1 MMPVS
6 SNGEVE
12 MITLYGAGEGF
23 GLPEISPYV
32 MKTEVQLKMAG
43 LAYEKARGQREDSPK
58 GQVPFI
64 DADGVRIAD
73 STFIRGYLER
83 TYGIDF
89 DEGLDPSQRA
99 TAWAIE
105 RMMENHF
112 SWVSAQARWLDPVNF
127 AKGPA
132 HFFDG
137 APDGVREA
145 VQVEVGKRVQGAI
158 GRHSE
163 LEMVAL
169 GVRSLAAVAAILED
183 KPFLFGRRP
192 CGADATV
199 FALLAGVL
207 TPYFDSELKRRTEG
221 FGTLVAYVDRLMA
234 QFYPEFEWDLEA
246 SLRQPVAA

>member
-1 MMPVS
+1 
-6 SNGEVE
+6 
-12 MITLYGAGEGF
+12 MITLYGAGAGF

-43 LAYEKARGQREDSPK
+43 LAYDKRRGTREEAPK

-64 DADGVRIAD
+64 DTDDGLRIGD

-83 TYGIDF
+83 TFGLDF
-89 DEGLDPSQRA
+89 DEGLSARERA
-99 TAWAIE
+99 EAWAIE

-112 SWVSAQARWLDPVNF
+112 SWAMTQSRWLDPENF
-127 AKGPA
+127 AKGPS

-137 APDGVREA
+137 APAGVRESVLEQVRQNVFA
-145 VQVEVGKRVQGAI
+145 VGL
-158 GRHSE
+158 GRHTE
-163 LEMVAL
+163 LESVAL

-183 KPFLFGRRP
+183 KPYLFGRRP

-199 FALLAGVL
+199 FALLAAIL
-207 TPYFDSELKRRTEG
+207 TPFFPSELRRRAEG

-234 QFYPEFEWDLEA
+234 QFYPEFDWDVEA
-246 SLRQPVAA
+246 RTRRPVAA

>member
-1 MMPVS
+1 MIPVS
-6 SNGEVE
+6 SKGEVL

-32 MKTEVQLKMAG
+32 TKTEVQLKMAG
-43 LAYEKARGQREDSPK
+43 LAYEKVKGRREDSPK
-58 GQVPFI
+58 GQAPYI
-64 DADGVRIAD
+64 DDGGARIAD
-73 STFIRGYLER
+73 STFIRGYVER

-89 DEGLDPSQRA
+89 DEGLSPEQRA

-112 SWVSAQARWLDPVNF
+112 CWVASQARWLDPVNF

-132 HFFDG
+132 QFFDG
-137 APDGVREA
+137 APEGVREA
-145 VQVEVGKRVQGAI
+145 VQAEVARRVQGAI

-169 GVRSLAAVAAILED
+169 AVRSLAAVAAILGD
-183 KPFLFGRRP
+183 KPFLFGKRP

-199 FALLAGVL
+199 FAMLAAVL
-207 TPYFDSELKRRTEG
+207 TPHFDSELKRRTEG

-234 QFYPEFEWDLEA
+234 RFYPEFEWDLEA

>member
-1 MMPVS
+1 
-6 SNGEVE
+6 
-12 MITLYGAGEGF
+12 MITLYGLGEGF

-32 MKTEVQLKMAG
+32 TKTEVQLKMAG
-43 LAYEKARGQREDSPK
+43 LAYVKVRGGREESPK

-64 DADGVRIAD
+64 DAGGLRIAD
-73 STFIRGYLER
+73 STFIRGWVER
-83 TYGIDF
+83 TYGVDF
-89 DEGLDPSQRA
+89 DEGLDPRDRA
-99 TAWAIE
+99 TAWALE

-132 HFFDG
+132 RFFEG
-137 APDGVREA
+137 APAGVA
-145 VQVEVGKRVQGAI
+145 QGVQAEVRRKVEGAI
-158 GRHSE
+158 GRHSD
-163 LEMVAL
+163 LETVAL

-183 KPFLFGRRP
+183 KPFLFGTRP

-207 TPYFDSELKRRTEG
+207 TPHFDSELKRRAEG

-234 QFYPEFEWDLEA
+234 RFYPDFAWDLEA
-246 SLRQPVAA
+246 AAPEPEPEPVAA

>member
-6 SNGEVE
+6 SKGEVE

-43 LAYEKARGQREDSPK
+43 LPYAKALGRREDSPK

-89 DEGLDPSQRA
+89 DEGLDPTQRA

-105 RMMENHF
+105 RMLENHF
-112 SWVSAQARWLDPVNF
+112 NWVSAQARWLDPVNF

-132 HFFDG
+132 RFFDG

-145 VQVEVGKRVQGAI
+145 VQAEVGKRVQGAI

-234 QFYPEFEWDLEA
+234 QFYAEFEWDLEA

>member
-1 MMPVS
+1 
-6 SNGEVE
+6 

-32 MKTEVQLKMAG
+32 TKTEVQLKMAG
-43 LAYEKARGQREDSPK
+43 LPYEKRVANPAEGPK
-58 GQVPFI
+58 GQVPFV
-64 DADGVRIAD
+64 DVGGVRIGD

-89 DEGLDPSQRA
+89 DEGLSPEQRA
-99 TAWAIE
+99 TAWALE

-112 SWVSAQARWLDPVNF
+112 SWAMCFERWLDPVNF

-137 APDGVREA
+137 APEEVREG
-145 VQVEVGKRVQGAI
+145 VLEEVRRNVRAGGM
-158 GRHSE
+158 GRHSD
-163 LEMVAL
+163 LEIVAL
-169 GVRSLAAVAAILED
+169 GVRSLAAVAAILGD
-183 KPFLFGRRP
+183 KRYLFGDRP

-199 FALLAGVL
+199 FAMLAGTL
-207 TPYFDSELKRRTEG
+207 TPFFAGELRRRAEG

-234 QFYPEFEWDLEA
+234 QFYPEFEWDLEPVK
-246 SLRQPVAA
+246 RPVAA

>member
-1 MMPVS
+1 
-6 SNGEVE
+6 

-32 MKTEVQLKMAG
+32 CKTEVQLKMAG
-43 LAYEKARGQREDSPK
+43 LGFEKVKGRREDSPK
-58 GQVPFI
+58 GQVPYI
-64 DADGVRIAD
+64 DADGARIAD
-73 STFIRGYLER
+73 STFIRAYVER

-89 DEGLDPSQRA
+89 DEGLDATQRA

-112 SWVSAQARWLDPVNF
+112 GWVSAQARWLDPVNF

-137 APDGVREA
+137 APEGVAEA
-145 VQVEVGKRVQGAI
+145 VQAEVSKRVQAAV
-158 GRHSE
+158 GRHTE

-169 GVRSLAAVAAILED
+169 GVRSLAAVAAILGD
-183 KPFLFGRRP
+183 KPYLFGRRP

-207 TPYFDSELKRRTEG
+207 TPHFDSELKRRTEG
-221 FGTLVAYVDRLMA
+221 YGTLVAYVDRLMA

-246 SLRQPVAA
+246 SVREPVAA

>member
-1 MMPVS
+1 
-6 SNGEVE
+6 

-32 MKTEVQLKMAG
+32 CKTEVQLKMAG
-43 LAYEKARGQREDSPK
+43 LRYEKVKGRREDSPK

-64 DADGVRIAD
+64 DADGLRIAD
-73 STFIRGYLER
+73 STFIRAYLER

-89 DEGLDPSQRA
+89 DEGLDATQRA
-99 TAWAIE
+99 TAWALE

-112 SWVSAQARWLDPVNF
+112 NWVSAQARWLDPVNF

-137 APDGVREA
+137 APEGVAEA
-145 VQVEVGKRVQGAI
+145 VQAEVSRRVQSAV
-158 GRHSE
+158 GRHTE

-169 GVRSLAAVAAILED
+169 GVRSLAAVAAILGD
-183 KPFLFGRRP
+183 KPYLFGRRP

-221 FGTLVAYVDRLMA
+221 YGTLVAYVDRLMA

-246 SLRQPVAA
+246 STREPVAA

>member
-1 MMPVS
+1 
-6 SNGEVE
+6 
-12 MITLYGAGEGF
+12 MIILYGAGEGF

-32 MKTEVQLKMAG
+32 MKTEVQLKMAS
-43 LAYEKARGQREDSPK
+43 LAYEKRQGRREESPK

-64 DADGVRIAD
+64 DANGARIAD

-83 TYGIDF
+83 TYDIDF
-89 DEGLDPSQRA
+89 DEGLDPTRRA

-112 SWVSAQARWLDPVNF
+112 SWTSAQMRWLDPVNF

-132 HFFDG
+132 HFFDD
-137 APDGVREA
+137 AQPGVREA
-145 VQVEVGKRVQGAI
+145 VQQEVRSRVQGTI

-163 LEMVAL
+163 LETVAL

-183 KPFLFGRRP
+183 KPFLFGPRP

-207 TPYFDSELKRRTEG
+207 TPFFDGELKRGAEG

-234 QFYPEFEWDLEA
+234 RFYSEFAWDLEA
-246 SLRQPVAA
+246 GVRAPVAA